1 MGQPLKCLWQND
13 LQKCPVEKW
22 QAIRY
27 RSRHSAASLMLT
39 TAEDILMPTIQIEL
53 PDDVLLSLKETPEGL
68 SKMIRMAAAAKLYEL
83 GKLSSGRAADLA
95 GLPRVSFL
103 QALGQYG
110 VPIFTLTEEELA
122 QDLRNA

>member
-1 MGQPLKCLWQND
+1 M
-13 LQKCPVEKW
+13 
-22 QAIRY
+22 
-27 RSRHSAASLMLT
+27 RSPRLYVALT
-39 TAEDILMPTIQIEL
+39 PPSPRGRGGI
-53 PDDVLLSLKETPEGL
+53 
-68 SKMIRMAAAAKLYEL
+68 

-110 VPIFTLTEEELA
+110 VPIFDLTAEDLG